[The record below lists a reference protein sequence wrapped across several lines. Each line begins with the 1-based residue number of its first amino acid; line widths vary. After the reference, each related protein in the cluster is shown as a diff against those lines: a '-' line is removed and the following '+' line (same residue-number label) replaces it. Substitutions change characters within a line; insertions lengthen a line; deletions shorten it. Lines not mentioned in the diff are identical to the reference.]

1 VAIFASLLTVA
12 ADSRRSEGLRLS
24 FFVHVVGVDDKNV
37 ARPIRGAE
45 VRASPGFITSTNAN
59 GYAVVQSSP
68 SVTAGEY
75 VTIVAEHEDYNLAQV
90 RLFVD
95 RDVYVNAQRKQ
106 SLAGRLI
113 GWLLGHKEPVITLTL
128 QPRDDADPIV
138 HLVVVVHDKNLK
150 PVKGALV
157 ALEPTAPPLREFAHG
172 YASAGGEAHFFV
184 PRDLIEAGLQARV
197 YAGSFGK
204 KFSDISANV
213 LKGGGERRFLVVLGG
228 EDRPDTWSGT
238 WSTNFN
244 TMTLTQSG
252 TSVEGKYAYDDGHLK
267 GTITG
272 NVLKGR
278 WDEAPTRAGPND
290 AGPFEFTL
298 SGKTFTGPWR
308 HDGDSA
314 WAGTWTGTC
323 TAGPCLDNAK

>member
-1 VAIFASLLTVA
+1 
-12 ADSRRSEGLRLS
+12 
-24 FFVHVVGVDDKNV
+24 
-37 ARPIRGAE
+37 
-45 VRASPGFITSTNAN
+45 VRASPGFITQTNAN
-59 GYAVVQSSP
+59 GYALVQASA
-68 SVTAGEY
+68 SVTPGEY
-75 VTIVAEHEDYNLAQV
+75 VTIVAEHDDYNLAHV

-138 HLVVVVHDKNLK
+138 HLVVVVVDKDHE
-150 PVKGALV
+150 PVRGALV

-197 YAGSFGK
+197 FAGRFGK

-213 LKGGGERRFLVVLGG
+213 LRGGGERRFLVILGG
-228 EDRPDTWSGT
+228 ESQPDTWSGT
-238 WSTNFN
+238 WTTNFN
-244 TMTLTQSG
+244 TMTLTQNG
-252 TSVEGKYAYDDGHLK
+252 TSVDGRYAYDDGHLS
-267 GTITG
+267 GTVTG

-298 SGKTFTGPWR
+298 SGRTFTGRWR
-308 HDGDSA
+308 HDGDA
-314 WAGTWTGTC
+314 DWAGTWSGTC
-323 TAGPCLDNAK
+323 SSGPCLGNAK